1 MTVTKSDFSEML
13 ERSLIGE
20 NKRGSEKKEVET
32 VSTEMI
38 LRKSTIMGNGELC
51 LCCQG
56 RGFCFK
62 TGDIAACLDAYR
74 NHLLERTEPVVWG
87 RKGKAAGAKF
97 LKR

>member
-38 LRKSTIMGNGELC
+38 LRKSTITGNGELC

-56 RGFCFK
+56 RWV
-62 TGDIAACLDAYR
+62 ILQ
-74 NHLLERTEPVVWG
+74 HV
-87 RKGKAAGAKF
+87 
-97 LKR
+97 